1 MEAVSAHSFT
11 DKRGLG
17 AVGGCGHRPEP
28 RAGGTLWPALPLYLI
43 SFDVSNRQLPRGLV
57 DTFSELLLLSVYPP
71 ASIPGG
77 PGRDALQW
85 SLCLGQLLAQ
95 PLGSMRPVGAKGT
108 HLCEALGMGEP
119 ALPLQTFH
127 HHPTYTHTQWPK
139 GRGTRAGRPE
149 PGRWSG
155 GGW

>member
-1 MEAVSAHSFT
+1 M
-11 DKRGLG
+11 
-17 AVGGCGHRPEP
+17 GGCGHRPEP

-95 PLGSMRPVGAKGT
+95 PLQDTWPECS
-108 HLCEALGMGEP
+108 EDP
-119 ALPLQTFH
+119 ALLSLPRSLPHQRQDLQGPGDPGTDSALARL
-127 HHPTYTHTQWPK
+127 PVMAD
-139 GRGTRAGRPE
+139 GRFVE
-149 PGRWSG
+149 IFC
-155 GGW
+155 